1 MHRKPN
7 ATIRDMAPKRS
18 GARGR
23 PLRAHLFLATTAFSG
38 IAWNR
43 HARWPLPLGTTVAS
57 LQAGSGDQPD
67 MDNFKNRRHTLES
80 FIAAGVNGLTLGT
93 QYALISIGFTLIF
106 SIMGVVNFAHGGFYI
121 LGGYIAYSLSAL
133 LGLPFV
139 AAVLIATLVTGI
151 LGYVVQRLFVDKYV
165 SDHLATMLITL
176 GIYQIMTTGVTYFY
190 GAEPVDFRFPITGA
204 LRGPGFYIP
213 YPNIVVTAVCVAAIV
228 GVYYLVFRTR
238 YGIALRA
245 MADDAPVARAQG
257 IPPARM
263 FPMAFGI
270 ATALAGLTGALVTPM
285 LALEPTGG
293 ESVLGKAFIVVIL
306 GGLGSVTGAM
316 IAAFVVGIIE
326 AYSSVYLGGS
336 QGALALFVL
345 VVLILL
351 VRPQGLLGTVARK
364 A

>member
-1 MHRKPN
+1 
-7 ATIRDMAPKRS
+7 
-18 GARGR
+18 
-23 PLRAHLFLATTAFSG
+23 
-38 IAWNR
+38 
-43 HARWPLPLGTTVAS
+43 
-57 LQAGSGDQPD
+57 
-67 MDNFKNRRHTLES
+67 LES
-80 FIAAGVNGLTLGT
+80 LIAAGVNGLTLGT

-121 LGGYIAYSLSAL
+121 LGGYFAFSLSHS

-139 AAVLIATLVTGI
+139 VAVLLATLATGV
-151 LGYVVQRLFVDKYV
+151 LGYVIQALFVEKYV
-165 SDHLATMLITL
+165 TDHLATMLITL
-176 GIYQIMTTGVTYFY
+176 GIYQIMTTGVTMVY
-190 GAEPVDFRFPITGA
+190 GAEPADFKFPVSGS
-204 LRGPGFYIP
+204 LRGTGFYIP
-213 YPNIVVTAVCVAAIV
+213 YSNLIVMAVCATAIA

-245 MADDAPVARAQG
+245 MADDAPVAKAQG

-263 FPMAFGI
+263 FPMAFAI

-293 ESVLGKAFIVVIL
+293 EAVLGKAFVVVIL

-316 IAAFVVGIIE
+316 IAAFIVGLIE
-326 AYSSVYLGGS
+326 AYTSVYLGGS
-336 QGALALFVL
+336 KGALALFVL